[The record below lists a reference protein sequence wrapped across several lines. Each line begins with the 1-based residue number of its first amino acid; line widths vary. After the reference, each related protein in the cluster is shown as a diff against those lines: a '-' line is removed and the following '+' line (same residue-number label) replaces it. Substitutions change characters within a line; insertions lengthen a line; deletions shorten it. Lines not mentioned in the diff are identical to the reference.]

1 METTNSNVQHYVP
14 NVILQQ
20 LGGRARL
27 TAFLGVSNLFL
38 SEYSLGFRFKARG
51 ARGINFITV
60 RLDPSD
66 TYTVLFQRVN
76 KNGAKLVQ
84 EINDV
89 YCDDLVECVEQTTKL
104 YLHF

>member
-1 METTNSNVQHYVP
+1 METTNSPAEYYIP

-20 LGGRARL
+20 LGGQARL
-27 TAFLGVSNLFL
+27 NAFLGVSNLFL
-38 SEYSLGFRFKARG
+38 SEYSLGFRFKAKG
-51 ARGINFITV
+51 AKGINLVTV

-66 TYTVLFQRVN
+66 TYTVLFHRVN

-84 EINDV
+84 EFNDV
-89 YCDDLVECVEQTTKL
+89 YCDDLVECVEQTTGL